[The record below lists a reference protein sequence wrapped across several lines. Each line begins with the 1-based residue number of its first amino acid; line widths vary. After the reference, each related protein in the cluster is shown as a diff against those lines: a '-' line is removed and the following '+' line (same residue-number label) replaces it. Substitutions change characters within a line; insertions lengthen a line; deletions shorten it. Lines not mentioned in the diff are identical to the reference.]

1 MAKILTLKA
10 TSDIVAYYED
20 DQELGLMERAQI
32 ANGLFDLTTVEGT
45 REEVQAQANALQPKI
60 VQCWED
66 PTTGEI
72 KKLDKRPKYSMK
84 LTDGSF
90 QATLP
95 LEATNHVLANQEI
108 KTELDSIKTELSAK
122 DIVLD
127 AVKIVETVKRI

>member
-10 TSDIVAYYED
+10 TTDVVAYYED

-32 ANGLFDLTTVEGT
+32 ANGLFELITVEGT
-45 REEVQAQANALQPKI
+45 REEVQAQASALQPKI

-95 LEATNHVLANQEI
+95 LEATNHVLANESI
-108 KTELDSIKTELSAK
+108 KTELDSIKAELTTKA
-122 DIVLD
+122 IVLD
-127 AVKIVETVKRI
+127 VLKPAMEVVKE